1 MTKIKFAFYAVFL
14 PILLFGCSSG
24 GTKSRLGDIRYDEVK
39 DQTYI
44 IDDWYRQEGAAMSKL
59 GFWGRIIKEGGR
71 VKFQPVD
78 RLINSFEIDRYPMR
92 VSQGNHEEFKKLVVN
107 VKVSRLGEPQYSL
120 FPKQDV
126 RILYLFQTELD
137 Q

>member
-1 MTKIKFAFYAVFL
+1 M
-14 PILLFGCSSG
+14 SG
-24 GTKSRLGDIRYDEVK
+24 YSAQKQMVSTWYGSLKTKSRLGDIRYDEVK

-92 VSQGNHEEFKKLVVN
+92 VSQGNHEEFKNLANKIENSNAKLIYDVWGMY
-107 VKVSRLGEPQYSL
+107 KKEDIPSLKYLRLGMN
-120 FPKQDV
+120 
-126 RILYLFQTELD
+126 
-137 Q
+137 